1 MARSI
6 RPTVRSCRRINGC
19 NVTAKRPGNASSLLK
34 SNSIP
39 TTCSPQVPGF
49 SRDVR
54 SFRQSI
60 STNGPTSH
68 ACRGSSVVQ
77 VFGRRDD
84 ETDHALKGPATKKRQ
99 GTKSRAVGQWLAA
112 SAMGIA
118 CRRCSRWWARPQ
130 HRTTCMSACRG
141 AQESAMG
148 ISAGTRSA
156 STGGRWI
163 DGRHRVERRQPASQ
177 NTSTTFAFR
186 HECCAR
192 GDLMFSAYVISN
204 SCAWQ
209 K

>member
-1 MARSI
+1 MGCRTKALIPPRRWVRVKRGAIAALRS
-6 RPTVRSCRRINGC
+6 
-19 NVTAKRPGNASSLLK
+19 AY
-34 SNSIP
+34 
-39 TTCSPQVPGF
+39 
-49 SRDVR
+49 
-54 SFRQSI
+54 
-60 STNGPTSH
+60 
-68 ACRGSSVVQ
+68 VQ

-148 ISAGTRSA
+148 VSAGTRGA
-156 STGGRWI
+156 STGGGWI
-163 DGRHRVERRQPASQ
+163 DGRHRVESWQPASQ
-177 NTSTTFAFR
+177 NAATTFAFR
-186 HECCAR
+186 HECCTK
-192 GDLMFSAYVISN
+192 GDLMFSAYGISN